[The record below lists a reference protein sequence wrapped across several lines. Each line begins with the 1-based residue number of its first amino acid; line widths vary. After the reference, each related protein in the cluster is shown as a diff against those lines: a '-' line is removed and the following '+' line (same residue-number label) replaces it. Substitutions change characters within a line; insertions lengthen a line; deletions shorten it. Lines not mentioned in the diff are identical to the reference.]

1 MSAALL
7 WVWTWIAA
15 ATPLDVATME
25 DDVEHAVT
33 KHLERTRVPGVVVAV
48 VAGGEIVLL
57 RGWGVADI
65 ETQRPMDPHTT
76 IMRVASLSKTFTAT
90 AVAQLE
96 DEGRVDLDADVD
108 DYLRNVSTRDTFAQ
122 PVTLRHL
129 LAHTAGYIN
138 FNSGRVFLQ
147 PRRAEDIESFMAA
160 TMPPRLYPPGA
171 ATLYTN
177 HGNALAGL
185 VVQDVSGMAVT
196 DYVHARILEPLGM
209 HSTSYEVAL
218 DDPNLASSYRVDHG
232 EVTPWQY
239 EHYGTVPASSIHS
252 TAQDMAR
259 WLIVHAGD
267 GSYAGA
273 RVLSA
278 AAMARMRG
286 PGATIHP
293 ALPQHHYA
301 FARTRVHGRPARAH
315 GGSIPAFLSRM
326 VVFDEHGVGVF
337 VSQNAFGPDVCA
349 AVVDAVADAL
359 PEAAPDDPVPVGDG
373 RPEDPDAL
381 VGSYRVAD
389 KFETAAFTRP
399 RAVLLQKS
407 LAVEL
412 DDEGF
417 LSIRGDRFVRT
428 GELVFEGRSDDEEE
442 DAEVVTV
449 VFVPG
454 DDGEAAWVHVDRMS
468 AYRPAWHQRRWL
480 HLFTYGLAFALL
492 VAGMVA
498 ARKHRVW
505 IAIAAAS
512 LGGTI
517 VPHAWAVIA
526 DLEQPVYTQ
535 PFRLGTPA
543 WIPVVLWLPRVAA
556 VASVLLLA
564 FPKLRSRRA
573 LPIVIGSLLLLALEL
588 YWRTP
593 SPGLDA

>member
-25 DDVEHAVT
+25 AEVERAVT

-76 IMRVASLSKTFTAT
+76 IMRIASLSKTFTAT

-108 DYLRNVSTRDTFAQ
+108 DYLRNVSAGEAFGQ

-147 PRRAEDIESFMAA
+147 PPRPEDFEAFMAA

-196 DYVHARILEPLGM
+196 EYVHTQILDPLGM
-209 HSTSYEVAL
+209 TSTSYAVAL

-232 EVTPWQY
+232 EVTPWRY
-239 EHYGTVPASSIHS
+239 EHYGTVPASSVLS
-252 TAQDMAR
+252 TAHDMAR
-259 WLIVHAGD
+259 WLVVHAGD

-273 RVLSA
+273 RVLSS
-278 AAMARMRG
+278 AAMARMRE
-286 PGATIHP
+286 PQATIHP

-326 VVFDEHGVGVF
+326 VVFDAHGVGVF

-349 AVVDAVADAL
+349 AVVEAVADAL
-359 PEAAPDDPVPVGDG
+359 PEGPPDDPVVVGDG
-373 RPEDPDAL
+373 RPADPTAL

-399 RAVLLQKS
+399 RAVLRQKS

-428 GELVFEGRSDDEEE
+428 GDLVFEGRSDDEE
-442 DAEVVTV
+442 EVVTV

-454 DDGEAAWVHVDRMS
+454 DDGRAAWVHIDRMS
-468 AYRPAWHQRRWL
+468 AYRPAWHQWRWL
-480 HLFTYGLAFALL
+480 HLVAYGLAFALL
-492 VAGMVA
+492 VAGIVA
-498 ARKHRVW
+498 ARKHRIW
-505 IAIAAAS
+505 LAIAAAS
-512 LGGTI
+512 LTGT
-517 VPHAWAVIA
+517 VGPQAWAVIA

-556 VASVLLLA
+556 IASVLVLA
-564 FPKLRSRRA
+564 SPKHRSRRA
-573 LPIVIGSLLLLALEL
+573 LPIVLGALLLFALEL

-593 SPGLDA
+593 PPGLG